1 MDIFVGIMAVIVAGA
16 GIWGWWIENGSNKRN
31 KEEKTENII
40 LEEQK
45 KG

>member
-1 MDIFVGIMAVIVAGA
+1 MMDIFVGIMAVIVIGA
-16 GIWGWWIENGSNKRN
+16 GIWGWWLENGSNK
-31 KEEKTENII
+31 KEDAENTI

>member
-1 MDIFVGIMAVIVAGA
+1 MNIFVGIMAAIVFGA
-16 GIWGWWIENGSNKRN
+16 GIWGWWLENGGNKRN
-31 KEEKTENII
+31 KEETENTM

>member
-1 MDIFVGIMAVIVAGA
+1 MNIFVGIMAAIVFGA
-16 GIWGWWIENGSNKRN
+16 GIWGWWLENEGNKRN
-31 KEEKTENII
+31 KEEETENTM

>member
-1 MDIFVGIMAVIVAGA
+1 MNIFVGIMAAIVFGA
-16 GIWGWWIENGSNKRN
+16 GIWGWWLENGGNKRN
-31 KEEKTENII
+31 KEDETENTM